1 MRTVLYSPC
10 SASIVVRPRAGLSL
24 LRLAPALPVIPAC
37 VFGSP
42 FEVTVALTSIHEFRC
57 LFVAYPEY
65 WLLSTEFRYHQYPR
79 CYLDRELAD
88 PEERLWNI
96 AGGVGSLLRV
106 HLTCRY
112 LSAIDLCILFL
123 KIGLPVPPLRHHR
136 N

>member
-1 MRTVLYSPC
+1 M
-10 SASIVVRPRAGLSL
+10 
-24 LRLAPALPVIPAC
+24 
-37 VFGSP
+37 
-42 FEVTVALTSIHEFRC
+42 TVALTSIHEFSLQVG

-65 WLLSTEFRYHQYPR
+65 WLLSPEFRYHQYPR

-96 AGGVGSLLRV
+96 AGDVGTLLRV

-112 LSAIDLCILFL
+112 FSAIDLCIRFVTT
-123 KIGLPVPPLRHHR
+123 GLPVPPLRHHR